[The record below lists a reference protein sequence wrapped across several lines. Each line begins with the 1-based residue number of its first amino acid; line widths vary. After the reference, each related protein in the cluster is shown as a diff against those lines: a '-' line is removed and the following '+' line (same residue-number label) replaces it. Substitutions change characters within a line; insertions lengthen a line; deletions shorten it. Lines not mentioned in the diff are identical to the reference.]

1 VFETR
6 QVAAAEVGTVIRF
19 RIPVRPEKGDTEL
32 LQLPLLTQEQLGRIN
47 GNPASRQQIEQ
58 AIRFE
63 EQRKAAED
71 NETVNAKQVD
81 GLVQAV
87 LQEERFTMTGLLY
100 LQRAAGRPDAP
111 LEDKVLE
118 WKVEPTNVGM
128 GIGDDETPA
137 SVFQSV
143 NAIFIVLFGMAVSFI
158 WSFLAVRGL
167 EPSTPVKF
175 SLGLL
180 QLGLGFAAFWWGANT
195 ADSDGIVAL
204 GWLLLGYLLHT
215 TGELCLSPV
224 GLSMVTR
231 LSPTQLV
238 STVMGGWFLA
248 TAFAQLLAAT
258 IAQFTGVEASSEG
271 GASVLPVPLETVMV
285 YGNVFFMVAVSAIAS
300 GVFCLCLSPVLKYW
314 MHVGKE

>member
-1 VFETR
+1 M
-6 QVAAAEVGTVIRF
+6 
-19 RIPVRPEKGDTEL
+19 
-32 LQLPLLTQEQLGRIN
+32 TQEQLGRVN
-47 GNPASRQQIEQ
+47 GNPASRQQIEK

-71 NETVNAKQVD
+71 NETVNTKQID
-81 GLVQAV
+81 ELVHAV
-87 LQEERFTMTGLLY
+87 IQEERFTMTGLLY

-175 SLGLL
+175 SLGTPATRT
-180 QLGLGFAAFWWGANT
+180 GLCRVLVGRKRPT
-195 ADSDGIVAL
+195 A
-204 GWLLLGYLLHT
+204 
-215 TGELCLSPV
+215 TGLSPSA
-224 GLSMVTR
+224 GCCSDTCCIRRANCACLQSDCPW
-231 LSPTQLV
+231 SPACRQRN
-238 STVMGGWFLA
+238 S
-248 TAFAQLLAAT
+248 
-258 IAQFTGVEASSEG
+258 
-271 GASVLPVPLETVMV
+271 
-285 YGNVFFMVAVSAIAS
+285 
-300 GVFCLCLSPVLKYW
+300 
-314 MHVGKE
+314 